1 MSWLHSDHGQDDSI
15 TYARQDEA
23 RKEALRQRI
32 AAMFGED
39 TKGFRN
45 EIRGPDTSFSI
56 GEDRGI
62 AHDLYPTSGEGRGPL
77 GEILEL
83 APALSGAAARDRFS
97 SEEGDLSSALRGF
110 YGDDL
115 KQRYGD
121 AERAV
126 RFGAARTGNI
136 GSTGY
141 ADAIAKVNRDN
152 ALAGT
157 NIEEAVRRSIGNLR
171 ASRED
176 VRSRATG
183 LVNAGQGEEGVRS
196 ATAGLK
202 SAAEAA
208 SSANRERLFDD
219 YFRNLAYTGVAS
231 NQASQTAQLAALL
244 NRGSGSF
251 FSTSPST
258 GRVI

>member
-1 MSWLHSDHGQDDSI
+1 MHNDHGQADSI
-15 TYARQDEA
+15 TYTKQEEA

-39 TKGFRN
+39 TKGFST
-45 EIRGPDTSFSI
+45 EIRGRARQWAPSDPNI
-56 GEDRGI
+56 P
-62 AHDLYPTSGEGRGPL
+62 ASGEGRGPL
-77 GEILEL
+77 GEIIES
-83 APALSGAAARDRFS
+83 APALSGADARARFAT
-97 SEEGDLSSALRGF
+97 EEGDLSGALRGF

-136 GSTGY
+136 GSPGY
-141 ADAIAKVNRDN
+141 ADEMARVNRDN
-152 ALAGT
+152 SLAGT

-183 LVNAGQGEEGVRS
+183 LVNAGLGEEGVRS

-219 YFRNLAYTGVAS
+219 YFRNLAYAGVAS
-231 NQASQTAQLAALL
+231 NQGNQLAQLQALL
-244 NRGSGSF
+244 GRGGGPS
-251 FSTSPST
+251 FSTVPSG